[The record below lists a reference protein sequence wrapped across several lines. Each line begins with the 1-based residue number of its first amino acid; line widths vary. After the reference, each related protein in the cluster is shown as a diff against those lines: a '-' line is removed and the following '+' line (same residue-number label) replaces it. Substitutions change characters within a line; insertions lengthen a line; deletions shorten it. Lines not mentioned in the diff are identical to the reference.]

1 MEQDK
6 RQKEMARYCALD
18 MCGSIACA
26 GIRTTKVRDIERFF
40 TCKDERDANAR
51 KHDALVH
58 EPWGDAHCCFQDVCK
73 RLEMVVRLRDL
84 NAISNELDNRA
95 YHRNERMGV
104 CDAGTDDHERKELE
118 VDAAGERADDSH
130 ECDTAGDSMGDA
142 CMELWAGAGDLVGR
156 GTYIPGEENKGR
168 IAHCEDVGYWPAEKD
183 ARKYSFSAISEK
195 ALSDFREQNKKC
207 HEWLRSIPMSHHQ
220 REEEII
226 RNKIMNILNVCF
238 GGQFFHIHDSE
249 TLIRRMI
256 AEGFKVFSLEGTI
269 RQNLY
274 VVKTH

>member
-104 CDAGTDDHERKELE
+104 CDAGADDHEREKLE
-118 VDAAGERADDSH
+118 VDADCELSNDSH

-156 GTYIPGEENKGR
+156 GTTLDFKVEIKINEEAN
-168 IAHCEDVGYWPAEKD
+168 AMFE
-183 ARKYSFSAISEK
+183 
-195 ALSDFREQNKKC
+195 
-207 HEWLRSIPMSHHQ
+207 
-220 REEEII
+220 
-226 RNKIMNILNVCF
+226 KIMRTEQGIMIKKQLKESF
-238 GGQFFHIHDSE
+238 EDF
-249 TLIRRMI
+249 LIYGFDKISSDKLIEAYNKLRRD
-256 AEGFKVFSLEGTI
+256 
-269 RQNLY
+269 
-274 VVKTH
+274 